1 MLESSTGIPISSPV
15 AFAGANRHDLYLDF
29 IGKLTG
35 GSECFSDI
43 CFQFPWEECMDAH
56 RFFLAARCSALGR
69 PPVIVKFIY
78 SAPQQGSVSKCLP
91 MKQEYFL
98 KVTIV
103 VHEL

>member
-1 MLESSTGIPISSPV
+1 MLEFITGMRILIPV

-43 CFQFPWEECMDAH
+43 CFRFPWEERMDAH

-69 PPVIVKFIY
+69 PPLEKVI
-78 SAPQQGSVSKCLP
+78 
-91 MKQEYFL
+91 
-98 KVTIV
+98 T
-103 VHEL
+103 